1 MLPVAP
7 DLHCAKAGEAPNATT
22 MPVASA
28 SPRKVPPASALLP
41 SNAARQQRFC
51 ASGANSAA
59 ILILF
64 LLPSVES
71 ILDIAAPR
79 WMQHQIIPPRAHA
92 SAGAISRRAIGGF
105 SLDVSNWTHWSRR
118 HPLRQQRALQSQV
131 RKLMRHGS
139 NLEVEVDSDASHGS
153 FRPACSTVPATSG
166 FSFDDFRSIEP
177 SQPAAAS
184 SSAERRAGRLLR
196 DDHYDDGT
204 MMMGSR

>member
-1 MLPVAP
+1 
-7 DLHCAKAGEAPNATT
+7 

-41 SNAARQQRFC
+41 SNAARQRRFC

-71 ILDIAAPR
+71 ILDIAPPR
-79 WMQHQIIPPRAHA
+79 WMRHQIIPPGAHSSRECYQQA
-92 SAGAISRRAIGGF
+92 RNRRIFARRVKLDTLVAPPPFSSVTGSSISSVKI
-105 SLDVSNWTHWSRR
+105 NEN
-118 HPLRQQRALQSQV
+118 
-131 RKLMRHGS
+131 GS

-153 FRPACSTVPATSG
+153 FRPACSTAPATSG

-196 DDHYDDGT
+196 DDHYDDGS
-204 MMMGSR
+204 MMMGSRAPRRS